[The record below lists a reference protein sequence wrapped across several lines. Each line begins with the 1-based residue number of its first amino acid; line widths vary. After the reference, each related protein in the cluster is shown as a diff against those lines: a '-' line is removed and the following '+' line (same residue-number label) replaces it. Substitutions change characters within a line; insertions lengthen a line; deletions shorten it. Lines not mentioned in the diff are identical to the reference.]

1 VKTYFSNK
9 LESLEEMDK
18 FLDAFDLPKLN
29 QEDISHLNRFI
40 ISNVIEALI
49 KERSGP
55 SEFTPKFS
63 HTFKEE

>member
-1 VKTYFSNK
+1 
-9 LESLEEMDK
+9 MDK